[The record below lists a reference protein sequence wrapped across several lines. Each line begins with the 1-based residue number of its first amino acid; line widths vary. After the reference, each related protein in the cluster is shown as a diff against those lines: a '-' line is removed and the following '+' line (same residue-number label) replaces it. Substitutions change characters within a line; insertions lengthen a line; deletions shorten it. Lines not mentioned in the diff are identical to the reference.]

1 MSRGPVWGGGHPPG
15 PHRRGAGPEDGP
27 PGGGGVRRRERG
39 GADGPGPD
47 GAVREA
53 GAHAHAPVLHLPQ
66 RGHRVPPVGAAAAG
80 HAPRPVHGGADPGR
94 GHGGGPD
101 AADHGAG
108 GAGALLRHPG
118 GGQEPRLKRPGRDAD
133 GGGLYPVRPGGGAGA
148 VRPERRHPGRV
159 QPWDGPARAG
169 GVLRGRG
176 GRHGGVRPG
185 QPAAH
190 GELRPGGAAARR
202 RDPAP
207 DGPRGPGGSGGEA
220 GQAGGQGIAEGGEG
234 ALRNP
239 GAGPGGHRPGA
250 VFPRHGPVSA
260 PDLPQA
266 LYGGGLSAR
275 GRLRGLFRVRPG
287 GRAGQDLSVAAG
299 GGRQDPDGAG
309 GAGRQL
315 RPALPQLQPAV

>member
-1 MSRGPVWGGGHPPG
+1 M
-15 PHRRGAGPEDGP
+15 
-27 PGGGGVRRRERG
+27 
-39 GADGPGPD
+39 
-47 GAVREA
+47 
-53 GAHAHAPVLHLPQ
+53 
-66 RGHRVPPVGAAAAG
+66 
-80 HAPRPVHGGADPGR
+80 
-94 GHGGGPD
+94 
-101 AADHGAG
+101 
-108 GAGALLRHPG
+108 LLRHPG

-315 RPALPQLQPAV
+315 RSALPQLRPAVRPAGGLGGGLSGRLYHLRLPRPAPDPAVHCGQAAALLWGQPGDGGAGPGPLSAQRLRLPGAGGGRTAGP